1 MCIELAESVDFNKT
15 IMRLS
20 FSGGKKSKMRSGD
33 IVGAVCSIGK
43 TFFAKTLDRIIKE

>member
-43 TFFAKTLDRIIKE
+43 TFLQKHLTEL